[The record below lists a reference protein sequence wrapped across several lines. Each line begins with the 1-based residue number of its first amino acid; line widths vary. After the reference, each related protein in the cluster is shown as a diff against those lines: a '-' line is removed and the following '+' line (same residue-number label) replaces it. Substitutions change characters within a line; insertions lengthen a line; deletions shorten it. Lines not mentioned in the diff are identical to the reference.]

1 MGLFGKLFGTPPD
14 HTEEK
19 KEKEVVKTPEFDSTQ
34 YGKKLGV
41 SVGVLVA
48 AAIAALKAAGVEEV
62 TEPAVLVGALGL
74 AAAGLLGT
82 SFVMATDIAARA
94 FLSGEGSAQKAAD
107 SDEDSAPKEVI
118 AAPPGTQVWL
128 DGETEPHPLLAMSGD
143 GEKVSSYLVATG
155 STVERK
161 AGDKSV
167 KAIDG
172 SAKWHDAADIRAI
185 RPAAWP

>member
-1 MGLFGKLFGTPPD
+1 MGLLGKLFGTPPE
-14 HTEEK
+14 HKEEK
-19 KEKEVVKTPEFDSTQ
+19 KDKEVVKTPEFDITQ

-41 SVGVLVA
+41 SAGILVA
-48 AAIAALKAAGVEEV
+48 AAIAALKKAGVPEV

-82 SFVMATDIAARA
+82 SLVMAIDIAARS
-94 FLSGEGSAQKAAD
+94 FLSGEGSGQKVD
-107 SDEDSAPKEVI
+107 DGDGDSAPKEVI

-128 DGETEPHPLLAMSGD
+128 DGESEPHPLLAMSGD

-161 AGDKSV
+161 VGEKSV
-167 KAIDG
+167 EAIEG
-172 SAKWHDAADIRAI
+172 SAGW
-185 RPAAWP
+185 